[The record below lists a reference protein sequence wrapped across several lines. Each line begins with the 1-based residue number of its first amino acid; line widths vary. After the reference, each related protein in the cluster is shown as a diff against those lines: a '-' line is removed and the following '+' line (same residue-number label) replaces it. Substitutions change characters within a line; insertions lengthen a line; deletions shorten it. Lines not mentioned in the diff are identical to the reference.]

1 MDMNAFLSTFTDRL
15 NKFSTEVCED
25 RRYFLSDES
34 STFLD
39 DLWSYLGQLKSPNGR
54 DIVLTI
60 PQDSD
65 DSIFYRARAHG
76 FDPRQND
83 YIEKGFPL
91 SEMKPV
97 KNIRSEGR
105 LNPYNISMLYVASD
119 PMTAVSECRAD
130 ARGLVSVGKFKATR
144 DLKILDLA
152 HEFNWDAYFDAS
164 TIDLEPLYDL
174 GHLFTRP
181 LDNDSK
187 KGREYLVTQV
197 LAEYFKIKCDL
208 DGISYLS
215 QFSSFDRSNTKNMKT
230 NLSTIA
236 AVTTGQTNYCL
247 FDLDSAE
254 CVDIEVWRLLFR
266 TNIMEKVRSSG
277 AQQEQAREQEKSDK
291 DCE

>member
-1 MDMNAFLSTFTDRL
+1 MNKESFPLTFKDRL

-34 STFLD
+34 AAFLD
-39 DLWSYLGQLKSPNGR
+39 DLWCYLEQVKLPNGR
-54 DIVLTI
+54 SVVFTI
-60 PQDSD
+60 SQDSQQAT
-65 DSIFYRARAHG
+65 FYRARAHS

-83 YIEKGFPL
+83 YIKTSFPL

-130 ARGLVSVGKFKATR
+130 AHGLVSVGKFKATR
-144 DLKILDLA
+144 ELKILDLA
-152 HEFNWDAYFDAS
+152 HEFNFYAYFDAS
-164 TIDLEPLYDL
+164 TIGLEPLYDL

-187 KGREYLVTQV
+187 KGREYLVTQA
-197 LAEYFKIKCDL
+197 LAEYFKIKCGL

-215 QFSSFDRSNTKNMKT
+215 QFSSFDRSNIEGMKT
-230 NLSTIA
+230 NLSKIA
-236 AVTTGQTNYCL
+236 AVTTGQINYCF
-247 FDLDSAE
+247 FDLDAAD
-254 CVDIEVWRLLFR
+254 CIEIDVWRLLFR
-266 TNIMEKVRSSG
+266 TNVMEKVRSS
-277 AQQEQAREQEKSDK
+277 STHH
-291 DCE
+291 